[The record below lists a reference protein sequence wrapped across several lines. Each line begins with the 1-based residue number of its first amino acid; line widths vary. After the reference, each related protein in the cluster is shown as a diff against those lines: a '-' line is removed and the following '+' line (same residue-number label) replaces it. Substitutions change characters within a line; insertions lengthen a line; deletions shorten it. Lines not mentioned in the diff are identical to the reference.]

1 MVTVAEILKQKGR
14 NVWTISPEAKVIE
27 ALKLMAEK
35 EIGALLVVEGSRL
48 VGIMSERDYARKIM
62 LLGKCSLDTPVR
74 DIMTTN
80 VYAVH
85 NDTRAEECMALMT
98 DKRIRHLPVFD
109 KDQLVGVVS
118 IGDIV
123 KTIMTEQKI
132 TIGHLQ
138 NYIMG
143 KYE

>member
-14 NVWTISPEAKVIE
+14 NVWTISPESKVIE

-35 EIGALLVVEGSRL
+35 EVGALLVVDGPRL

-123 KTIMTEQKI
+123 KTIMSEQKI